1 MALIIC
7 LWSSKYFK
15 MINIQQYS
23 FRFVTS
29 FINGKKNAKNNC
41 FLIWFAIQAWI
52 CDLQD
57 PCCSPHTF
65 SGYSYFSSITFKI
78 SQYTIEILLLGVKSD
93 VRSALNRL
101 NTNWPQTRQDFVMDN
116 YSLNEENNHQVPCP
130 TQEIP
135 VSKIDFKV

>member
-1 MALIIC
+1 MA
-7 LWSSKYFK
+7 
-15 MINIQQYS
+15 
-23 FRFVTS
+23 R
-29 FINGKKNAKNNC
+29 KNATNNC

-57 PCCSPHTF
+57 PCGSPHTF

-78 SQYTIEILLLGVKSD
+78 SQDTIEILLLGVKSD